1 LGGFSTNFTVCT
13 AGRSLVG
20 AEQEQGL
27 VVGGGGARTGF
38 GRWWGRSKNRVSVRA
53 IGSLE
58 ISIAGGGP
66 CGPIFTYLIQFEF

>member
-1 LGGFSTNFTVCT
+1 VDSPPISPFALQV
-13 AGRSLVG
+13 
-20 AEQEQGL
+20 
-27 VVGGGGARTGF
+27 
-38 GRWWGRSKNRVSVRA
+38 GRWWGRSKNKVSVRA